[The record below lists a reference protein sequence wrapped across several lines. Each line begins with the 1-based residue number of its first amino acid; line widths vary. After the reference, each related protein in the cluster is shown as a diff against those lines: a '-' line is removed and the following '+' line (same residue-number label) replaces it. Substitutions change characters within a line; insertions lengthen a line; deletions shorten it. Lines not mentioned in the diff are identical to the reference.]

1 MPTRSTTADR
11 RTDDEPAAPRDPAS
25 TVARQAQDA
34 QDEPPQDA
42 GVRWL
47 SEPQQRQW
55 RAFRDGTALLF
66 DVLARE
72 LDDGSGLSLGEYE
85 VLVRLSEA
93 PGRALRMSELADDL
107 AHSRSRLTH
116 TVARMERDGIVR
128 REPARDDAR
137 GVNCVLTE
145 HGWQVLVDAA
155 PGHVE
160 SVRAHLVDVL
170 DDEQLAAL
178 GAAMQVVVEHL
189 RGPAGPPAGGTSP
202 APPA

>member
-1 MPTRSTTADR
+1 M
-11 RTDDEPAAPRDPAS
+11 
-25 TVARQAQDA
+25 
-34 QDEPPQDA
+34 
-42 GVRWL
+42 RWL
-47 SEPQQRQW
+47 TAEQQQQW

-72 LDDGSGLSLGEYE
+72 LDDDSGLSLGEYE

-145 HGWQVLVDAA
+145 RGWQVLVAAA

-170 DDEQLAAL
+170 DAEQLAAL
-178 GAAMQVVVEHL
+178 GDAMRVVVERL
-189 RGPAGPPAGGTSP
+189 RTPDCPPPGAGRASS
-202 APPA
+202 A

>member
-1 MPTRSTTADR
+1 MSTRSPIPEQRAQRADPASQ
-11 RTDDEPAAPRDPAS
+11 PAAPGPAAQP
-25 TVARQAQDA
+25 VAD
-34 QDEPPQDA
+34 D
-42 GVRWL
+42 VRWL
-47 SEPQQRQW
+47 SATQQLQW

-72 LDDGSGLSLGEYE
+72 LDCGSGLSLGEYE

-93 PGRALRMSELADDL
+93 PGRALRMSELAGDL

-116 TVARMERDGIVR
+116 TVARMERDGVVR
-128 REPARDDAR
+128 REAAQDDAR

-145 HGWQVLVDAA
+145 RGWQVLVAAA

-170 DDEQLAAL
+170 DDAQLAAL
-178 GAAMQVVVEHL
+178 GSAMQVVVEHL
-189 RGPAGPPAGGTSP
+189 RGPLT
-202 APPA
+202 APPAPDDAPPAA

>member
-1 MPTRSTTADR
+1 MPTRSQTAEHP
-11 RTDDEPAAPRDPAS
+11 RTGPQPADVAPAVQPGRHP
-25 TVARQAQDA
+25 R
-34 QDEPPQDA
+34 QDE
-42 GVRWL
+42 VRWL
-47 SEPQQRQW
+47 AEDQQQHW

-66 DVLARE
+66 DVLGRE

-128 REPARDDAR
+128 REPAPGDAR

-145 HGWQVLVDAA
+145 RGWQALVDAA

-160 SVRAHLVDVL
+160 SVRAHLVDLL
-170 DDEQLAAL
+170 DDDQLAAL
-178 GAAMQVVVEHL
+178 GVAMRVVVDHL
-189 RGPAGPPAGGTSP
+189 RTPACRAAVSDVT
-202 APPA
+202 APRA

>member
-1 MPTRSTTADR
+1 VPTPSTTADR
-11 RTDDEPAAPRDPAS
+11 WADDAGASQREPAPA
-25 TVARQAQDA
+25 VPQAGQDV
-34 QDEPPQDA
+34 Q
-42 GVRWL
+42 WL
-47 SEPQQRQW
+47 TEPQQRQW

-93 PGRALRMSELADDL
+93 PGHALRMSELADDL

-145 HGWQVLVDAA
+145 RGWRVLVAAA

-170 DDEQLAAL
+170 DDDQLAAL
-178 GAAMQVVVEHL
+178 GTAMQVVIEHL
-189 RGPAGPPAGGTSP
+189 RAPAGGDGTAP
-202 APPA
+202 ADGDGTAPAG

>member
-1 MPTRSTTADR
+1 MPTRSPATDR
-11 RTDDEPAAPRDPAS
+11 RADAAAQQGDAAAQQEGADVTEPTD
-25 TVARQAQDA
+25 
-34 QDEPPQDA
+34 
-42 GVRWL
+42 VRWL
-47 SEPQQRQW
+47 DETQQKHW

-93 PGRALRMSELADDL
+93 PDHTLRMSELADDL

-137 GVNCVLTE
+137 GVNCVLTD
-145 HGWQVLVDAA
+145 HGWKVLVAAA

-178 GAAMQVVVEHL
+178 GVAMRVVIEHL
-189 RGPAGPPAGGTSP
+189 RGPGGGSTPA
-202 APPA
+202 A

>member
-1 MPTRSTTADR
+1 MPTRSTTPDRWADDGGTPQGR
-11 RTDDEPAAPRDPAS
+11 PAPADPQTGQDD
-25 TVARQAQDA
+25 
-34 QDEPPQDA
+34 
-42 GVRWL
+42 VRWL
-47 SEPQQRQW
+47 TETQQRQW

-93 PGRALRMSELADDL
+93 PAHALRMSELADDL

-145 HGWQVLVDAA
+145 RGLQVLVAAA

-178 GAAMQVVVEHL
+178 GTAMQVVIEHL
-189 RGPAGPPAGGTSP
+189 RAPAGDDDTTPTA
-202 APPA
+202 

>member
-1 MPTRSTTADR
+1 MPTRSPLAEGRTA
-11 RTDDEPAAPRDPAS
+11 AAPAVAPTPSGGVPTPAP
-25 TVARQAQDA
+25 DH
-34 QDEPPQDA
+34 D
-42 GVRWL
+42 VRWL
-47 SEPQQRQW
+47 SATQQRHW

-72 LDDGSGLSLGEYE
+72 LDDTSGLSLGEYE

-128 REPARDDAR
+128 REPCRDDAR

-145 HGWQVLVDAA
+145 HGWQVLVAAA

-160 SVRAHLVDVL
+160 SVRAHLVDLL
-170 DDEQLAAL
+170 DDAQLAAL
-178 GAAMQVVVEHL
+178 GTAMQVVVDHL
-189 RGPAGPPAGGTSP
+189 RGPACTAAAQDAPA
-202 APPA
+202 AADRAVD

>member
-1 MPTRSTTADR
+1 MPTRSRTADR
-11 RTDDEPAAPRDPAS
+11 PTDETAAGADATTRD
-25 TVARQAQDA
+25 D
-34 QDEPPQDA
+34 
-42 GVRWL
+42 VRWL
-47 SEPQQRQW
+47 TEPQQRQW

-72 LDDGSGLSLGEYE
+72 LDEGSGLSLGEYE

-93 PGRALRMSELADDL
+93 PGHALRMSELADDL

-137 GVNCVLTE
+137 GVNCVLTD

-155 PGHVE
+155 PAHVE

-170 DDEQLAAL
+170 DEAQLAAL
-178 GAAMQVVVEHL
+178 GDAMQVVIAHL
-189 RGPAGPPAGGTSP
+189 RSPACAPATEDGAEPPA
-202 APPA
+202 

>member
-1 MPTRSTTADR
+1 MPTRSSATDRQADAEQQADATAPQEGADV
-11 RTDDEPAAPRDPAS
+11 TDPAA
-25 TVARQAQDA
+25 DA
-34 QDEPPQDA
+34 
-42 GVRWL
+42 RWL
-47 SEPQQRQW
+47 DETQQRHW

-93 PGRALRMSELADDL
+93 PDHTLRMSELADDL

-137 GVNCVLTE
+137 GVNCVLTD
-145 HGWQVLVDAA
+145 HGWKVLVAAA

-160 SVRAHLVDVL
+160 SVRTHLVDVL

-178 GAAMQVVVEHL
+178 GLAMRVVVEHL
-189 RGPAGPPAGGTSP
+189 RTPAGGSAG
-202 APPA
+202 APSD

>member
-1 MPTRSTTADR
+1 MPTRSPATDR
-11 RTDDEPAAPRDPAS
+11 RADAADASAHEEGADVTEPAD
-25 TVARQAQDA
+25 
-34 QDEPPQDA
+34 
-42 GVRWL
+42 VRWL
-47 SEPQQRQW
+47 DETQQKHW

-93 PGRALRMSELADDL
+93 PDHTLRMSELADDL

-137 GVNCVLTE
+137 GVNCVLTD
-145 HGWQVLVDAA
+145 HGWKVLVAAA

-178 GAAMQVVVEHL
+178 GVAMRVVIEHL
-189 RGPAGPPAGGTSP
+189 RAPGGGS

>member
-1 MPTRSTTADR
+1 MPTRSSTAKVQPD
-11 RTDDEPAAPRDPAS
+11 
-25 TVARQAQDA
+25 
-34 QDEPPQDA
+34 DA
-42 GVRWL
+42 GPPDATPATPSAPDDVRWL
-47 SEPQQRQW
+47 SESQQKHW

-72 LDDGSGLSLGEYE
+72 LDDCSGLSLGEYE

-93 PGRALRMSELADDL
+93 PGHALRMSELADDL

-145 HGWQVLVDAA
+145 HGWQVLVAAA

-170 DDEQLAAL
+170 DDTQLAAL
-178 GAAMQVVVEHL
+178 GVAMQVVVEHL
-189 RGPAGPPAGGTSP
+189 RAPAGAPA
-202 APPA
+202 APDGVGRPR